1 MFMPISVQ
9 STAVPKIWH
18 HSFIAASAPPRQ
30 TEYMTAL
37 REPEPN
43 SKRQSASA
51 QRVPRIPSAES
62 GSGIALALGGGFS
75 RGFAHLGVLEV
86 LEQEKIPISII
97 VGTSVGGLL
106 GAAYADGISLR
117 DLCDLG
123 RRVRVRDFLRFQQS
137 DQGANRTDCIGKFV
151 QEWFHAKV
159 VEDLPIQAVIV
170 TTDLDTGAPYLFA
183 RGPIDVA
190 MRATCA
196 FPGLVK
202 PVKYDGRLLADG
214 CIVAPVP
221 TAIAARI
228 NGGCVLGV
236 SVGSNAASSN
246 SPENNVVQIFDPALR
261 GSRRDT
267 LEPSWC
273 RHADIL
279 LEPEVRHID
288 WNDFTRVDEAFAAGA
303 DAMRR
308 ALPFLRELLDRRRL
322 SVPAMRAGF
331 GVERG
336 LAL

>member
-123 RRVRVRDFLRFQQS
+123 RRVRVRDFLRFYPRES
-137 DQGANRTDCIGKFV
+137 SSGEHRNDCIGQFV
-151 QEWFHAKV
+151 QKWFRAGSI
-159 VEDLPIQAVIV
+159 EDLSIPMSIV
-170 TTDLDTGAPYLFA
+170 ATDLDTGAPYIFS
-183 RGPIDVA
+183 RGPIEMA
-190 MRATCA
+190 IRASCA

-202 PVKYDGRLLADG
+202 PVKHEGHLLADG

-221 TAIAARI
+221 TAIAARY
-228 NGGCVLGV
+228 NDGCVLGIN
-236 SVGSNAASSN
+236 VG
-246 SPENNVVQIFDPALR
+246 
-261 GSRRDT
+261 
-267 LEPSWC
+267 
-273 RHADIL
+273 
-279 LEPEVRHID
+279 
-288 WNDFTRVDEAFAAGA
+288 
-303 DAMRR
+303 
-308 ALPFLRELLDRRRL
+308 
-322 SVPAMRAGF
+322 
-331 GVERG
+331 
-336 LAL
+336 